1 MYQRDSEVLYS
12 SEIRYSLGLQV
23 CMLLQMGHFK
33 LIEPST
39 SSTMPSTSLP
49 LDAST
54 EKIIYY
60 LHILNFLAPF
70 LVKFLHLQDKKVA
83 ILKKSFLP
91 CPIFLQT

>member
-1 MYQRDSEVLYS
+1 
-12 SEIRYSLGLQV
+12 
-23 CMLLQMGHFK
+23 MLLQMGHFK

-60 LHILNFLAPF
+60 LHILNFPAPF

-83 ILKKSFLP
+83 IFKKSFLP

>member
-1 MYQRDSEVLYS
+1 
-12 SEIRYSLGLQV
+12 
-23 CMLLQMGHFK
+23 MLLQMGHFK

-39 SSTMPSTSLP
+39 SSTMPSTSMP

>member
-1 MYQRDSEVLYS
+1 MYQRVSDVLYS
-12 SEIRYSLGLQV
+12 SEIKYSLGLQV

-39 SSTMPSTSLP
+39 SSKMPSTSMP